1 MKTAKHPEAMK
12 NPVATSRKGSQLL
25 LLDEEYPLKPWISR
39 TGEHFQT
46 VSVRQDDGTYVALI
60 VEDPETRCSAAT
72 RLLAENGVKRRYLA
86 KLNPEFDNEGDE
98 TEEDDYRVG
107 REREKR
113 GEFVSLEEFRRRRHA
128 RARRS
133 R

>member
-1 MKTAKHPEAMK
+1 
-12 NPVATSRKGSQLL
+12 
-25 LLDEEYPLKPWISR
+25 LDAEYPLKPWTSR
-39 TGEHFQT
+39 TGQHFQT
-46 VSVRQDDGTYVALI
+46 VSVRQDDGSYPAIV
-60 VEDPETRCSAAT
+60 VEDPEIRCSAAT
-72 RLLAENGVKRRYLA
+72 RLQAEDGVKRRYLA
-86 KLNPEFDNEGDE
+86 KLNPEYDDEGDE

-113 GEFVSLEEFRRRRHA
+113 GEFVSLEEFRRRRLA

>member
-1 MKTAKHPEAMK
+1 MK
-12 NPVATSRKGSQLL
+12 NPVATSRKGQ
-25 LLDEEYPLKPWISR
+25 
-39 TGEHFQT
+39 
-46 VSVRQDDGTYVALI
+46 SVRQDDGTYVALI

-72 RLLAENGVKRRYLA
+72 RLLAEDGVKRRYLA
-86 KLNPEFDNEGDE
+86 KLNPEYDDE
-98 TEEDDYRVG
+98 SDQTEEDDYRVG

-128 RARRS
+128 RARRP

>member
-1 MKTAKHPEAMK
+1 M
-12 NPVATSRKGSQLL
+12 
-25 LLDEEYPLKPWISR
+25 
-39 TGEHFQT
+39 
-46 VSVRQDDGTYVALI
+46 RQDDGTYLALI

-72 RLLAENGVKRRYLA
+72 RLLAEEGVKRRYLG
-86 KLNPEFDNEGDE
+86 KLNPAYDDEGAE

-107 REREKR
+107 REREKQ
-113 GEFVSLEEFRRRRHA
+113 GEFVSLEEFRRRRQA